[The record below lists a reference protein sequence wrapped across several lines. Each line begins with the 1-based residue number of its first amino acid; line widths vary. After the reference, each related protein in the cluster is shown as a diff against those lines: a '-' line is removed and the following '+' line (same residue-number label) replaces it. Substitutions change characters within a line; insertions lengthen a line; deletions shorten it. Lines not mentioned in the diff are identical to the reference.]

1 MNDEEMVLKF
11 ADTIITQMR
20 TLGVEFHDDVGERIP
35 RDSAQEYRILNHL
48 ARHCAQVT
56 VSKIDCQTAVR
67 ESAT

>member
-1 MNDEEMVLKF
+1 MTTEEMVVKY

-20 TLGVEFHDDVGERIP
+20 SLGVEFHDDVGERIP

-48 ARHCAQVT
+48 ARHCAQVAIG
-56 VSKIDCQTAVR
+56 KLECQIAMR